1 MWTDEYNK
9 KVARMDT
16 SNECEYYIMLDQ
28 YLDFILSSTTD
39 QLKGV
44 KLVDLTR
51 TFNLLHDPILNKIRD
66 YRLLPII

>member
-9 KVARMDT
+9 KVSRMNT

-51 TFNLLHDPILNKIRD
+51 TFNLLRDPILNKIRD